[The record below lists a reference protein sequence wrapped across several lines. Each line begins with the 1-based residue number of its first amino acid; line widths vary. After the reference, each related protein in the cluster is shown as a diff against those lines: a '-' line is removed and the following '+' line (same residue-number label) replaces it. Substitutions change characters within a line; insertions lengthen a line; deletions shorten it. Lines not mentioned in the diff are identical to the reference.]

1 MPEDTITKILDIL
14 EREGPLSPSQ
24 VASKLGMNLNTV
36 RPSLSF
42 MRRVGSLVRHFKGI
56 KGVYEISPQGLEYLK
71 EKRRERNG

>member
-1 MPEDTITKILDIL
+1 MPEDTITKILGLL

-42 MRRVGSLVRHFKGI
+42 MRRVGSLVRHFKDI
-56 KGVYEISPQGLEYLK
+56 KGVYEITDEGRNYLA
-71 EKRRERNG
+71 EKRRG